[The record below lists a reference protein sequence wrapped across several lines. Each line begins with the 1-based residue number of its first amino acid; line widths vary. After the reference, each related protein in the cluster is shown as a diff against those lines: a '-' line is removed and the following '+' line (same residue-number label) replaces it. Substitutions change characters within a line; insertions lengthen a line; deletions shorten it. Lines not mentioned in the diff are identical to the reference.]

1 MAIRAGLLA
10 RTGSAVASTR
20 PSVGGIRRPD
30 AIFLPA
36 TSVSPAS
43 VHTFLKAGSG
53 SWDHSVVKENL
64 ALASVQSRRKI
75 DIWGH
80 SCGTKPNSSVSSA
93 GTASAGG
100 RFAVRL
106 SVMSSSAAGEIEKLK
121 IIGISGSFRKGST
134 NTGLLRA
141 AVEIVE
147 KDFPDVSLEIVEISN
162 LPFVNTDLEVNGTY
176 PQSVTDFRAKVL
188 NADGILFACPEY
200 NYSVP
205 GVLKNAVDWASRTPN
220 VWADKGAAIISSGGG
235 NGGARSSYHLR
246 QTGVYIDLHFIN
258 KPEMFVRAFEPPKK
272 FDEDGNLIDQKTK
285 EYLKEVVK
293 ALRAWI
299 IRLKR

>member
-10 RTGSAVASTR
+10 RTGSAV
-20 PSVGGIRRPD
+20 GGIRRPD
-30 AIFLPA
+30 AIFSSA
-36 TSVSPAS
+36 ISAS
-43 VHTFLKAGSG
+43 QASGHTFLRAGSG
-53 SWDHSVVKENL
+53 SIVRNV
-64 ALASVQSRRKI
+64 ALGSVQSRRKVDVWEHI
-75 DIWGH
+75 
-80 SCGTKPNSSVSSA
+80 CGTRANCSDYSA
-93 GTASAGG
+93 SAASAGR
-100 RFAVRL
+100 RFPVGVRA
-106 SVMSSSAAGEIEKLK
+106 MSSSAAGETEKLK

-147 KDFPDVSLEIVEISN
+147 KDFSDVSLEIVEISN

-176 PQSVTDFRAKVL
+176 PESVTEFRAKVL
-188 NADGILFACPEY
+188 SADGILFACPEY
-200 NYSVP
+200 NYSVT
-205 GVLKNAVDWASRTPN
+205 GVLKNAVDWASRPPN
-220 VWADKGAAIISSGGG
+220 VWGDKGAAIISSGGG
-235 NGGARSSYHLR
+235 NGGSRSSYHLR

-258 KPEMFVRAFEPPKK
+258 KPEMFVKAFEPPQK
-272 FDEDGNLIDQKTK
+272 FDQDGNLIDQKSK